1 MKISQKKAAETIH
14 FETIEKS
21 GLLSKAMSGEVIC
34 NFGSQLDVEGCEDA
48 FKDKVYRCHKRA
60 NIEPLVAGDQVLWQ
74 HSEPYGIVIARK
86 PRSSE
91 ILRPDS
97 RGRIRSMAAN
107 IDCIAIVFAC
117 VPKPKY
123 NLIDRYL
130 VAAEAQH
137 VRPVLILNKIDLLK
151 DEHASEIQ
159 VLAKN
164 YQSIGYRIIRVSA
177 KTGEG
182 MPMLE
187 EYLSNR
193 MVIFS
198 GQSGVGKTSLLNYLM
213 PSANRSVSALTSKTD
228 QGAHTTAAS
237 RLYRLKSGGKLIDS
251 PGIRDF
257 SLNHLD
263 KQNIIEN
270 FIDFQPFLGHCKF
283 RDCTHRNE
291 ASCALLRAVREDLI
305 ISKRLESY
313 HKIMDSLQDMKAQR

>member
-1 MKISQKKAAETIH
+1 MKISQKKAAETRHSEI
-14 FETIEKS
+14 IEKN

-60 NIEPLVAGDQVLWQ
+60 NVEPLVAGDQVLWQ

-117 VPKPKY
+117 APKPQC

-151 DEHASEIQ
+151 DQHASEIQ
-159 VLAKN
+159 VLTKD
-164 YQSIGYRIIRVSA
+164 YQSIGYRIIKVSA

-187 EYLSNR
+187 KYLSKR

-213 PSANRSVSALTSKTD
+213 PSANSPVSALSSKTN

-263 KQNIIEN
+263 KKNIIDN

-283 RDCTHRNE
+283 RDCTHRDE
-291 ASCALLRAVREDLI
+291 ASCALLSAVREDLI

-313 HKIMDSLQDMKAQR
+313 HKIMDSLQDTKAQR

>member
-1 MKISQKKAAETIH
+1 MKISQKKAAETRHSEI
-14 FETIEKS
+14 IEKN

-117 VPKPKY
+117 APKPQC

-151 DEHASEIQ
+151 DQHASEIQ
-159 VLAKN
+159 VLTKD
-164 YQSIGYRIIRVSA
+164 YQSIGYRIIKVSA

-187 EYLSNR
+187 KYLSNR

-213 PSANRSVSALTSKTD
+213 PSANSPVSALSSKTNH
-228 QGAHTTAAS
+228 GAHTTAAS

-263 KQNIIEN
+263 KKNIIEN

-283 RDCTHRNE
+283 RDCTHRDE
-291 ASCALLRAVREDLI
+291 ASCALLSAVREDLI

-313 HKIMDSLQDMKAQR
+313 HKIMDSLQDIKAQR

>member
-1 MKISQKKAAETIH
+1 MKISQKKAVQTIQS
-14 FETIEKS
+14 ETIEKS

-34 NFGSQLDVEGCEDA
+34 NFGSQLEVEGCEDA

-60 NIEPLVAGDQVLWQ
+60 NIGSLVAGDQVLWQ
-74 HSEPYGIVIARK
+74 HSEPYGIVIARQ

-117 VPKPKY
+117 VPKPQY

-151 DEHASEIQ
+151 NQHASEIQ
-159 VLAKN
+159 VLAKD
-164 YQSIGYRIIRVSA
+164 YQSIGYRIIKVSA

-213 PSANRSVSALTSKTD
+213 PSANSPVSALTSKTD

-263 KQNIIEN
+263 KQDIIEN

-283 RDCTHRNE
+283 RDCTHRDE
-291 ASCALLRAVREDLI
+291 ASCALHRAVREDLI
-305 ISKRLESY
+305 IGKRLESY
-313 HKIMDSLQDMKAQR
+313 HKIMGSLQDIKAQR

>member
-1 MKISQKKAAETIH
+1 MKISQKKAAETRHSEI
-14 FETIEKS
+14 IEKN

-60 NIEPLVAGDQVLWQ
+60 NVEPLVAGDQVLWQ

-117 VPKPKY
+117 APKPQC

-151 DEHASEIQ
+151 DQHASEIQ
-159 VLAKN
+159 VLTKD
-164 YQSIGYRIIRVSA
+164 YQSIGYRIIKVSA

-187 EYLSNR
+187 KYLSNR

-213 PSANRSVSALTSKTD
+213 PSANSPVSALSSKTNH
-228 QGAHTTAAS
+228 GAHTTAAS

-263 KQNIIEN
+263 KKNIIDN

-283 RDCTHRNE
+283 RDCTHRDE
-291 ASCALLRAVREDLI
+291 ASCALLSAVREDLI

-313 HKIMDSLQDMKAQR
+313 HKIMDSLQDIKAQR

>member
-1 MKISQKKAAETIH
+1 MKISQKKAAETRHSEI
-14 FETIEKS
+14 IEKN

-60 NIEPLVAGDQVLWQ
+60 NVEPLVAGDQVLWQ

-117 VPKPKY
+117 APKPQC

-151 DEHASEIQ
+151 DQHASEIQ
-159 VLAKN
+159 VLTKD
-164 YQSIGYRIIRVSA
+164 YQSIGYRIIKVSA

-187 EYLSNR
+187 KYLSNR

-213 PSANRSVSALTSKTD
+213 PSANSPVSALSSKTD

-263 KQNIIEN
+263 KKNIIDN

-283 RDCTHRNE
+283 RDCTHRDE
-291 ASCALLRAVREDLI
+291 ASCALLSAVREDLI

-313 HKIMDSLQDMKAQR
+313 HKIMDSLQDIKAQR

>member
-1 MKISQKKAAETIH
+1 MKISQKKAAETRHSEI
-14 FETIEKS
+14 IEKN

-117 VPKPKY
+117 APKPQC

-137 VRPVLILNKIDLLK
+137 VRPVLILNKIDLLR
-151 DEHASEIQ
+151 DQHASEIQ
-159 VLAKN
+159 MLTKD
-164 YQSIGYRIIRVSA
+164 YQSIGYRIIKVSA

-187 EYLSNR
+187 KYLSNR

-213 PSANRSVSALTSKTD
+213 PSANSPVSALSSKTD

-263 KQNIIEN
+263 KKNIIEN

-283 RDCTHRNE
+283 RDCTHRDE
-291 ASCALLRAVREDLI
+291 ASCALLSAVREDLI

-313 HKIMDSLQDMKAQR
+313 HKIMDSLQDIKAQR

>member
-1 MKISQKKAAETIH
+1 MKISQKKAAETRHSEI
-14 FETIEKS
+14 IEKN

-60 NIEPLVAGDQVLWQ
+60 NVEPLVAGDQVLWQ

-117 VPKPKY
+117 APKPQC

-137 VRPVLILNKIDLLK
+137 VRPVLILNKIDLLR
-151 DEHASEIQ
+151 DQHASEIQ
-159 VLAKN
+159 MLTKD
-164 YQSIGYRIIRVSA
+164 YQSIGYRIIKVSA

-187 EYLSNR
+187 KYLSNR

-213 PSANRSVSALTSKTD
+213 PSANSPVSALSSKTD

-263 KQNIIEN
+263 KKNIIDN

-283 RDCTHRNE
+283 RDCTHRDE
-291 ASCALLRAVREDLI
+291 ASCALLSAVREDLI

-313 HKIMDSLQDMKAQR
+313 HKIMDSLQDIKAQR

>member
-1 MKISQKKAAETIH
+1 MKISQKKAAETRHSEI
-14 FETIEKS
+14 IEKN

-60 NIEPLVAGDQVLWQ
+60 NVEPLVAGDQVLWQ

-117 VPKPKY
+117 APKPQC

-151 DEHASEIQ
+151 DQHASEIQ
-159 VLAKN
+159 VLTKD
-164 YQSIGYRIIRVSA
+164 YQSIGYRIIKVSA

-187 EYLSNR
+187 KYLSNR

-213 PSANRSVSALTSKTD
+213 PSANSPVSALSSKTD

-263 KQNIIEN
+263 KKNIIEN

-283 RDCTHRNE
+283 RDCTHRDE
-291 ASCALLRAVREDLI
+291 ASCALLSAVREDLI

-313 HKIMDSLQDMKAQR
+313 HKIMDSLQDIKAQR

>member
-1 MKISQKKAAETIH
+1 MKISQKKAAETRHSEI
-14 FETIEKS
+14 IEKN

-117 VPKPKY
+117 APKPQC

-151 DEHASEIQ
+151 DQHASEIQ
-159 VLAKN
+159 VLTKD
-164 YQSIGYRIIRVSA
+164 YQSIGYRIIKVSA

-187 EYLSNR
+187 KYLSNR

-213 PSANRSVSALTSKTD
+213 PSANSPVSALSSKTNH
-228 QGAHTTAAS
+228 GAHTTAAS

-263 KQNIIEN
+263 KKNIIDN

-283 RDCTHRNE
+283 RDCTHRDE
-291 ASCALLRAVREDLI
+291 ASCALLSAVREDLI

-313 HKIMDSLQDMKAQR
+313 HKIMDSLQDIKAQR

>member
-1 MKISQKKAAETIH
+1 MKISQKKAAETRHSEI
-14 FETIEKS
+14 IEKN
-21 GLLSKAMSGEVIC
+21 GRLSEAMSGEVIC

-48 FKDKVYRCHKRA
+48 FKNKVYRCHKRA
-60 NIEPLVAGDQVLWQ
+60 NLEPLVAGDQVLWQ
-74 HSEPYGIVIARK
+74 HSEPYGIVTARK

-97 RGRIRSMAAN
+97 RGRMRSMAAN

-117 VPKPKY
+117 VPKPQC

-137 VRPVLILNKIDLLK
+137 VRPVLILNKIDLLR
-151 DEHASEIQ
+151 DQHASEIQ
-159 VLAKN
+159 VLTKD
-164 YQSIGYRIIRVSA
+164 YQSIGYRIVRVSA

-193 MVIFS
+193 VVIFS

-213 PSANRSVSALTSKTD
+213 PSANSPVSALSSKTD

-263 KQNIIEN
+263 KKNIIEN

-283 RDCTHRNE
+283 RDCTHRDE

-313 HKIMDSLQDMKAQR
+313 HKIMDSLQGMKARR